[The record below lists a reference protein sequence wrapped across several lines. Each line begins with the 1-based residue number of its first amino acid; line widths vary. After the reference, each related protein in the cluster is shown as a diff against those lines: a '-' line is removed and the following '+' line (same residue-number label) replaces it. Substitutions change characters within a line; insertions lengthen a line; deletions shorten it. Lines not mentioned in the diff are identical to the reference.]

1 LPHENIINE
10 IKKYIMVHTVHLNDE
25 FDVKELPKE
34 TSRGEVNVRNRYDRN
49 VESGRYMSS
58 EEFRKRAIEKVN
70 KFCDKHGVL

>member
-1 LPHENIINE
+1 
-10 IKKYIMVHTVHLNDE
+10 MVHAVYWNNE

-34 TSRGEVNVRNRYDRN
+34 ISHGGENRYDRN

-70 KFCDKHGVL
+70 QFCDKHGIL